1 VRDLRHARNDCWH
14 RAQRLEP
21 EEKRSTDELSEG
33 ESRWS
38 CVRRRATA
46 ARPTPDETGAEFHGA
61 PPIVR
66 AEYAPDGRKVLV
78 IAARAAHIA
87 KRYAD
92 RCLGVPW
99 RDALAEALLPE
110 AIYHDM
116 DAIWRKY
123 HCARPWRPLWPS
135 PCRRNRPVRPVLA
148 ARGKSIADLYP

>member
-1 VRDLRHARNDCWH
+1 MALREAAGAGGETIYR
-14 RAQRLEP
+14 Q
-21 EEKRSTDELSEG
+21 LSEG
-33 ESRWS
+33 KSRWS

-66 AEYAPDGRKVLV
+66 AEYAPDGRKALV

-87 KRYAD
+87 KRHAD

-110 AIYHDM
+110 AIQTATTWMPSGASIIAH
-116 DAIWRKY
+116 A
-123 HCARPWRPLWPS
+123 HGARYG
-135 PCRRNRPVRPVLA
+135 RRHGGTIDRFARCWQQ
-148 ARGKSIADLYP
+148 RGKSIADLCP